1 VHWKSRH
8 RKGYCAV
15 SDTGYAV
22 GYICYAVEDLHR
34 IMGDPNLIKRKTKSH
49 LAKKF

>member
-1 VHWKSRH
+1 VKDEVKVHWKSRH

-22 GYICYAVEDLHR
+22 GYICYAVEIHNRWWECR
-34 IMGDPNLIKRKTKSH
+34 IL
-49 LAKKF
+49 